1 MRRFTI
7 RKGSE
12 QMKDIIKG
20 FVPQSIRE
28 GVIGDLYRMLR
39 GRDKT
44 NTDFTRQSSEGPL
57 TESTSDRTTPE
68 KEEVSEEMEE
78 FEVDVRPRQLQAWVD
93 DGTAFDI
100 VDIREPYEVQQGH
113 LSNSIFI
120 PMNDVPNE
128 YHNLSMTKPVV
139 VVCAAGMRSW
149 SVAQYLRNQGLDNV
163 WSLENG
169 SAAWSEHGH
178 VSPHKGRFSVG
189 TKVAVGAAFIEDLSE
204 KPSVQ
209 YGYIHNCSLE
219 DSKTLYDVQFWSAS
233 GVVIAKRV
241 PESEVE
247 PFVASL

>member
-1 MRRFTI
+1 
-7 RKGSE
+7 
-12 QMKDIIKG
+12 MKDIIKAM
-20 FVPQSIRE
+20 VPQSIRDS
-28 GVIGDLYRMLR
+28 VVGDLYRMLR
-39 GRDKT
+39 GREESTKT
-44 NTDFTRQSSEGPL
+44 RSSSSYEPVY
-57 TESTSDRTTPE
+57 ESTSTMDSVE

-78 FEVDVRPRQLQAWVD
+78 FEVDVLPRQLQAWLD
-93 DGTAFDI
+93 DEVGFDI

-113 LSNSIFI
+113 LANSIFV
-120 PMNDVPNE
+120 PMNDMPNE

-169 SAAWSEHGH
+169 WAAWSEHGH
-178 VSPHKGRFSVG
+178 VSPHRGRFSVG
-189 TKVAVGAAFIEDLSE
+189 TKVAVGAAFVEDLSE

-233 GVVIAKRV
+233 GVVIAKSV

>member
-1 MRRFTI
+1 
-7 RKGSE
+7 
-12 QMKDIIKG
+12 MKDIIKG
-20 FVPQSIRE
+20 LLPQSIRE
-28 GVIGDLYRMLR
+28 GVVGDVYRMLR
-39 GRDKT
+39 GREKSSDM
-44 NTDFTRQSSEGPL
+44 NVGSRSSEKSVS
-57 TESTSDRTTPE
+57 ESTSNITNVE

-78 FEVDVRPRQLQAWVD
+78 FEVDVLPRQLQTWLD
-93 DGTAFDI
+93 EGTSFDI
-100 VDIREPYEVQQGH
+100 VDIREPHEVQQGH

-149 SVAQYLRNQGLDNV
+149 SVAQYLRNQGLDNI

-169 SAAWSEHGH
+169 WVAWSEHGH
-178 VSPHKGRFSVG
+178 VSPHRGRFSVG
-189 TKVAVGAAFIEDLSE
+189 TKVAVGATFVESLSE

-233 GVVIAKRV
+233 GVVIATSV

-247 PFVASL
+247 PFIASL

>member
-1 MRRFTI
+1 LRVFTI
-7 RKGSE
+7 KKGIE

-20 FVPQSIRE
+20 FVPQSVRE
-28 GVIGDLYRMLR
+28 GVVGDLYRMLR
-39 GRDKT
+39 GREKSSKT
-44 NTDFTRQSSEGPL
+44 RNSSSYESPSTVNTV
-57 TESTSDRTTPE
+57 E

-78 FEVDVRPRQLQAWVD
+78 FEVDVLPRQLQTWLD
-93 DGTAFDI
+93 EGTDFDI

-120 PMNDVPNE
+120 PMNEVPNE
-128 YHNLSMTKPVV
+128 YHNLSMMKPIV

-169 SAAWSEHGH
+169 WAAWSEHGH
-178 VSPHKGRFSVG
+178 VSPHRGRFSVG
-189 TKVAVGAAFIEDLSE
+189 TKVAVGAAFVEGLSE

-219 DSKTLYDVQFWSAS
+219 ESKTLYDVQFWSAS